1 MAEERRLVWR
11 VLRHWQEIERGGRF
25 PRRNEI
31 DHWLPSPLVCIVPL
45 VVSTLSFISR
55 RRACVSLSRR
65 RGLRTRPGAPV
76 TARAGHPFG
85 NKALQIRARWPW
97 VRILLRA
104 GSGFA
109 REGLMRWCELNGVD
123 YLFGLARTRAS
134 P

>member
-1 MAEERRLVWR
+1 
-11 VLRHWQEIERGGRF
+11 
-25 PRRNEI
+25 
-31 DHWLPSPLVCIVPL
+31 
-45 VVSTLSFISR
+45 
-55 RRACVSLSRR
+55 
-65 RGLRTRPGAPV
+65 V